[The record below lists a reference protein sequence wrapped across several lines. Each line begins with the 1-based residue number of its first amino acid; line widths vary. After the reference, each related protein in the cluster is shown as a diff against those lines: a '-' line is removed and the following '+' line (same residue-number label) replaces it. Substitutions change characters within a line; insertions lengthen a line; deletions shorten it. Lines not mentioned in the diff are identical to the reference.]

1 MQKFLF
7 FNLIVVLTVSCAPVY
22 TPNII
27 NTPLLSSKGEL
38 QALIGTGT
46 SGVDPQC
53 AYAVTNHFGV
63 MLNASF
69 ANRNDSL
76 HYHKHNFGETG
87 LGYTLQIQ
95 DAACFEVFAGGGY
108 GTVDALYSRNGYNI
122 KSKGELVKFFLQP
135 TISAKGKIVEG
146 AFTQR
151 LVFIKMNN
159 GEGDFNTNKLYSF
172 IEPTIT
178 VKLGWKYVKIFFQM
192 GFSIPLNTYSV
203 TNQPF
208 MFNVGWIGKI
218 PIIRK

>member
-1 MQKFLF
+1 MKNFLF
-7 FNLIVVLTVSCAPVY
+7 FFLILIFATSCAPVY
-22 TPNII
+22 TPNIV

-38 QALIGTGT
+38 QTIIGTGT
-46 SGVDPQC
+46 SGVDPQL
-53 AYAVTNHFGV
+53 AYAITDHVGV
-63 MLNASF
+63 MVNASF

-76 HYHKHNFGETG
+76 HYHKHNYGETA

-108 GTVDALYSRNGYNI
+108 GTVDALYSRDGFYG
-122 KSKGELVKFFLQP
+122 KSKGDLVKFFLQP

-151 LVFIKMNN
+151 VVFIKMDYS
-159 GEGDFNTNKLYSF
+159 ERSFNSNKIYSF

-178 VKLGWKYVKIFFQM
+178 VKLGWKYVKLFVQM
-192 GFSIPLNTYSV
+192 GFSIPLNTYSI

-208 MFNVGWIGKI
+208 MFSFGWLGKI
-218 PIIRK
+218 PVIKN